1 MTQYLVRIGF
11 TGDCF
16 VAASPVEAALYSR
29 GSEVL
34 VQTPRGIELGE
45 VLGEVSDETSPSEDG
60 DRSNDDSSQTP
71 QVPRTLQIIR
81 SLTPDDRLLVER
93 LQRYKRDAVRRCQE
107 VLAASDSQAVLLD
120 VDQLFDGNT
129 LVLHFLGPVD
139 ALGREI
145 TDRIVAEYEAQVQTI
160 RLAELMT
167 HGCGPNCGTDEGG
180 GCGTSGGC
188 ASCAVADACTN
199 KSN

>member
-1 MTQYLVRIGF
+1 MTAHLVRIGF
-11 TGDCF
+11 AGDCF
-16 VAASPVEAALYSR
+16 VAVSLVESATFTR
-29 GSEVL
+29 GGEVL

-45 VLGEVSDETSPSEDG
+45 VLGEVSANNAQSGDMQSGNAESEEAPTA
-60 DRSNDDSSQTP
+60 RL
-71 QVPRTLQIIR
+71 RIIR
-81 SLTPDDRLLVER
+81 SLTEEDRLLVER
-93 LQRYKRDAVRRCQE
+93 LQRYKRDAVRRCQDI
-107 VLAASDSQAVLLD
+107 LSSSDSDAVLLD

-167 HGCGPNCGTDEGG
+167 HGCGPDCGTEAGG
-180 GCGTSGGC
+180 GCGTGGGC
-188 ASCAVADACTN
+188 ASCAVAGACT
-199 KSN
+199 K